1 MVIDLEKLS
10 KVVEALERMD
20 IKEIERIQKAADILV
35 YAENKV
41 LTAADVGSIVGAS
54 AKAVGNWYEKGI
66 IKGFKIGREYRFTQ
80 DDVKEF
86 QESMKGCTVFQS
98 GEVRRRFPKQQK
110 RARFKNR
117 KPTQNEN

>member
-20 IKEIERIQKAADILV
+20 IEEIDRIKKAADIIV

-54 AKAVGNWYEKGI
+54 TKAVSNWYEKGI

-80 DDVKEF
+80 EDVKEF
-86 QESMKGCTVFQS
+86 QESMKGCTVSQS
-98 GEVRRRFPKQQK
+98 GEVQRCFPKQ
-110 RARFKNR
+110 
-117 KPTQNEN
+117 